1 MNDLFSAI
9 AHAVQ
14 DPDFERAVALV
25 RSALGQ
31 ERSNITRTFF
41 KGCNEESWPFNT
53 VAERRRVLAAY
64 VHNEIMLQRDR
75 IAVPVATSDRAIL

>member
-1 MNDLFSAI
+1 MTDLFSAI

-14 DPDFERAVALV
+14 DPDFERALALV
-25 RSALGQ
+25 RQALGQ
-31 ERSNITRTFF
+31 NRLNITRTFF

-53 VAERRRVLAAY
+53 VAERRQVLAAY

-75 IAVPVATSDRAIL
+75 IGTPDGGSAPNAV